1 MTPATMGAE
10 SALRARA
17 LDLLAGDNALAGM
30 VHGIFDGVPPRASA
44 PYVAVG
50 AADGADWGTKDRPGR
65 EVRLT
70 LTLVG
75 VGSGVDDRAAA
86 RIEAVAA
93 ALRGPAGG
101 WSVVAT
107 RTIRTRFTFA
117 RDGGWRHEIVV
128 RCRCLAG

>member
-1 MTPATMGAE
+1 MSGAE
-10 SALRARA
+10 GALRARA
-17 LDLLAGDNALAGM
+17 LELLSRDEALAGI
-30 VHGIFDGVPPRASA
+30 VHGIFDGTPPRASA

-50 AADGADWGTKDRPGR
+50 AAEGADWGTKDRPGR

-75 VGSGVDDRAAA
+75 VGGAADDRAAA
-86 RIEAVAA
+86 RVEAVVA
-93 ALRGPAGG
+93 ALRGPAGA
-101 WSVVAT
+101 WSVVGA

-117 RDGGWRHEIVV
+117 RDGGWRHEVVV